1 MLSELERHAQEWE
14 HFADNDPTCN
24 DALAQTCRAAAESLR
39 LEEKTGVVHCT
50 CHLIP
55 MEDCRKRARR

>member
-1 MLSELERHAQEWE
+1 MTSLEKHAREWE

-24 DALAQTCRAAAESLR
+24 EHLAKTCRDAATSLR
-39 LEEKTGVVHCT
+39 LEEKTGVAHCA

-55 MEDCRKRARR
+55 IEDCRKRARK